1 MIQRNPEKMN
11 KLIRQGTLK
20 RRAKEITARWAK
32 LGVSVSPVSHDKYW
46 LLIDRLRGGHSWPL
60 QFTDRLSDE
69 LKNFI
74 ADRDMVTIIGWNVD
88 DEPAL
93 LVGTEALLRSASR
106 LTEVYPDGF
115 ILVDE
120 IARSALLVD
129 VDEEMGTHI
138 NTFEMPGYA

>member
-1 MIQRNPEKMN
+1 MSQRNPERMN
-11 KLIRQGTLK
+11 KLILQGALK
-20 RRAKEITARWAK
+20 RRAKEIAARWAK

-46 LLIDRLRGGHSWPL
+46 LLIDRLRGGHSWQL
-60 QFTDRLSDE
+60 QFTDRLSEE
-69 LKNFI
+69 LRTFI

-106 LTEVYPDGF
+106 ITEVYPDGF

-120 IARSALLVD
+120 TTRAGLLVD

-138 NTFEMPGYA
+138 NTFQIPGHA

>member
-1 MIQRNPEKMN
+1 MTQRNPEKMN
-11 KLIRQGTLK
+11 KLIRQGALK
-20 RRAKEITARWAK
+20 RRAKEVTGRWAK
-32 LGVSVSPVSHDKYW
+32 LGVSVSPVSHEKYC

-69 LKNFI
+69 LRTFV
-74 ADRDMVTIIGWNVD
+74 ADRDMITIIGWNVD

-93 LVGTEALLRSASR
+93 LVGPEALLRSGSR

-120 IARSALLVD
+120 IGRSALLVD
-129 VDEEMGTHI
+129 VDEEMGAHTNRIELPSH
-138 NTFEMPGYA
+138 A

>member
-1 MIQRNPEKMN
+1 MTERNPERIN
-11 KLIRQGTLK
+11 KLIRQGALK

-69 LKNFI
+69 LRTFV
-74 ADRDMVTIIGWNVD
+74 ADRDMITIIGWNVD

-93 LVGTEALLRSASR
+93 LVGAEALLRSGSR

-120 IARSALLVD
+120 IGRSALLVD
-129 VDEEMGTHI
+129 VDEEMGTHTNRI
-138 NTFEMPGYA
+138 ELPCHA